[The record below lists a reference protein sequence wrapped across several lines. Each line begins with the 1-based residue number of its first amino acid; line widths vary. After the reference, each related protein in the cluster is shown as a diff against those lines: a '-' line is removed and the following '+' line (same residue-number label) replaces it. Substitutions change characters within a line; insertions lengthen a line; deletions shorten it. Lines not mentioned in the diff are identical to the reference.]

1 MPFLL
6 TDESDRR
13 MAASALRL
21 YAEDCR
27 KFAALNGTLGPD
39 FANGAAQA
47 DRLAAQIEAGTT
59 ARPGRGQTQRSVPDP
74 SRLRCAGG
82 CAAPIADKP

>member
-6 TDESDRR
+6 TSESDRW

-39 FANGAAQA
+39 LANGAAQA
-47 DRLAAQIEAGTT
+47 DRLAARIEAWTT
-59 ARPGRGQTQRSVPDP
+59 GRPLGARARRGARN
-74 SRLRCAGG
+74 
-82 CAAPIADKP
+82 

>member
-1 MPFLL
+1 MQLFLAN
-6 TDESDRR
+6 ESDRW
-13 MAASALRL
+13 MAASALRP

-39 FANGAAQA
+39 LANGAAQA

-59 ARPGRGQTQRSVPDP
+59 GRPLGARAQRGARN
-74 SRLRCAGG
+74 
-82 CAAPIADKP
+82 

>member
-6 TDESDRR
+6 TSESDRW

-39 FANGAAQA
+39 LANGATQA
-47 DRLAAQIEAGTT
+47 DRLAARIEAGVTGPPKERADT
-59 ARPGRGQTQRSVPDP
+59 APRPDL
-74 SRLRCAGG
+74 SRLRSAGG
-82 CAAPIADKP
+82 RSAPVADTH

>member
-1 MPFLL
+1 MHFLL
-6 TDESDRR
+6 THESDRR

-39 FANGAAQA
+39 LASGAAQA
-47 DRLAAQIEAGTT
+47 DRLAAQIEAVDDRPPG
-59 ARPGRGQTQRSVPDP
+59 ARAQHGAR
-74 SRLRCAGG
+74 
-82 CAAPIADKP
+82 I